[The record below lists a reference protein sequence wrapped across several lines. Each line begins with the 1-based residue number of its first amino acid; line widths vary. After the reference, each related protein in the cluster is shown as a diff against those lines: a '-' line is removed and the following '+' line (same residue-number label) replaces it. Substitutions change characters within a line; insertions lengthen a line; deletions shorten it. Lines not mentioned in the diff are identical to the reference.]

1 MRKEARLLL
10 SIRCM
15 QTRHS
20 GTDPKYD
27 TVKYCNELEFEVA
40 RFHIRRHNAAEAVNG
55 LIKFFVYAARAG
67 LPTGAR
73 SNKTRRCSASKVQR
87 L

>member
-20 GTDPKYD
+20 GTAPKYD

-55 LIKFFVYAARAG
+55 LIKFFVYAAG
-67 LPTGAR
+67 GPPHR
-73 SNKTRRCSASKVQR
+73 SAEQQNTPLFRI
-87 L
+87 